1 LDEFL
6 ATLNPEQRAAVEHG
20 DGPLLILAGAGS
32 GKTRVLTHRFAHL
45 IRVRNVEPRRIMAVT
60 FTNKAANEM
69 KERVGHLVSRL
80 PWDAWIGTFHS
91 LSARILRRHGAS
103 IGVDPNFT
111 VFDDSDQLTL
121 IRQCVKYLELDEK
134 QYPPRALLSAIGRAK
149 DQLWTPQDYSRAA
162 EGAFQETAAAIYRQY
177 QERLIQNNALDF
189 DDIIFNTV
197 MLFRQDKEA
206 LAHYQNHFEHLLI
219 DEYQDI
225 NAAQFELV
233 RRLAAKRRNI
243 CAVGDDDQSIYKF
256 RGADIRNILDFER
269 TYPDATVIKLEQN
282 YRSTQTILEAAWS
295 VVQNN
300 RSRKE
305 KKLWTAREGG
315 DLIRLFVGED
325 DYHEAEYVANRIA
338 DAVNEGKRYGDC
350 AVLYRIN
357 AQSRILEEVLL
368 RRRVPYKIV
377 GGLRFYDRK
386 EVKDALGYL
395 RALHNPSDSVSLTR
409 IINVPARGIGEKT
422 VEKLA
427 SYAEQHGTSLYN
439 AIAHLEEIGI
449 GGKIGS
455 ALRTFYGVIE
465 GLRSKAAET
474 KVSDLLPLVLERSGY
489 RAELEKENTD
499 EAKER
504 LANLDELYTVAV
516 EFETRSPDPSLG
528 AFLEQASL
536 MSSADTYEEG
546 ADAVTLMTLHAAKG
560 LEFPVVLLVGLDE
573 GLFPLSRSLD
583 SDDEIEEERRLCY
596 VGITRAKDSLYI
608 TRCYNRMKFGR
619 VEPCMSSRFLT
630 EIPPELFHET
640 FALTTKD
647 RWNERAAERKAVK
660 ASNLWN
666 QTDSQA
672 AYRVQ
677 TPPKSKP
684 SLDSGSSPARRE
696 PSAPAASPVR
706 TFSAPTV
713 GAQRRQV
720 AGVPA
725 PGGEFKSGTKV
736 RHEKFGEGIVVS
748 VDAGGTLSVVF
759 TDVGLKKLSL
769 EYAKLDKVE

>member
-1 LDEFL
+1 LEELL
-6 ATLNPEQRAAVEHG
+6 ASLNPEQRAAVEHG

-45 IRVRNVEPRRIMAVT
+45 MRVRNVEPRRIMAVT
-60 FTNKAANEM
+60 FTNKAASEM
-69 KERVGHLVSRL
+69 KERVGHIVSRL

-91 LSARILRRHGAS
+91 LSARILRRHGSS

-121 IRQCVKYLELDEK
+121 VRQCVRHLELDEK
-134 QYPPRALLSAIGRAK
+134 QYQPRALLSAIGRAK

-162 EGAFQETAAAIYRQY
+162 EGAFQETAAAIYRHY

-206 LAHYQNHFEHLLI
+206 LAYYQEQFEHLLI

-225 NAAQFELV
+225 NTAQFELV

-256 RGADIRNILDFER
+256 RGADIRNILNFER

-282 YRSTQTILEAAWS
+282 YRSTKTILDAAWN

-305 KKLWTAREGG
+305 KRLWTAREGG
-315 DLIRLFVGED
+315 DPIRLFVGED
-325 DYHEAEYVANRIA
+325 DYHEAEYVANRIG
-338 DAVNEGKRYGDC
+338 DAVNVGKRYGEC

-357 AQSRILEEVLL
+357 AQSRILEEVML
-368 RRRVPYKIV
+368 RRRIPYKIV

-386 EVKDALGYL
+386 EVKDALSYL

-409 IINVPARGIGEKT
+409 ILNVPARGIGDKT
-422 VEKLA
+422 VEKL
-427 SYAEQHGTSLYN
+427 SHYAEQHGTSLYN
-439 AIAHLEEIGI
+439 AIAHLDEIGI

-455 ALRTFYGVIE
+455 ALRTFYGLIE
-465 GLRSKAAET
+465 GLRAKVADL
-474 KVSDLLPLVLERSGY
+474 KVSDLLPIVLERSGY
-489 RAELEKENTD
+489 RADLEKENTE

-504 LANLDELYTVAV
+504 MANLDELYTVAV

-583 SDDEIEEERRLCY
+583 SDEEIEEERRLCY
-596 VGITRAKDSLYI
+596 VGITRAKDTLYI

-630 EIPPELFHET
+630 EIPPELFQET
-640 FALTTKD
+640 FALTTRD
-647 RWNERAAERKAVK
+647 RWEERAAERKAAK
-660 ASNLWN
+660 SSNLWER
-666 QTDSQA
+666 TDSQA
-672 AYRVQ
+672 TYRVQ
-677 TPPKSKP
+677 PAPKPKASVPSTRRSEEPTPP
-684 SLDSGSSPARRE
+684 
-696 PSAPAASPVR
+696 ASPVR
-706 TFSAPTV
+706 SFTAPTL

-725 PGGEFKSGTKV
+725 PGGEYKSGTKV
-736 RHEKFGEGIVVS
+736 RHEKFGEGIIVS
-748 VDAGGTLSVVF
+748 VDAGGTVSVVF

-769 EYAKLDKVE
+769 EYAKLEKVE